1 MENSRYE
8 RIYTH
13 MATVFCISSGIV
25 SRAGAALRL
34 CALTNAHKHKHS
46 KATSE
51 LRMRKIICAVL
62 LPACFFSFSQFCPLF
77 LNFCLSPAVTRNNP

>member
-1 MENSRYE
+1 MWNSRYE

-13 MATVFCISSGIV
+13 MATVFCVSSGIV

-34 CALTNAHKHKHS
+34 YKLTNAHKQKHS

-51 LRMRKIICAVL
+51 LRTRKIICAVL
-62 LPACFFSFSQFCPLF
+62 LPACFLSFSQFYPLF
-77 LNFCLSPAVTRNNP
+77 LSFCLSPAVTRSNP